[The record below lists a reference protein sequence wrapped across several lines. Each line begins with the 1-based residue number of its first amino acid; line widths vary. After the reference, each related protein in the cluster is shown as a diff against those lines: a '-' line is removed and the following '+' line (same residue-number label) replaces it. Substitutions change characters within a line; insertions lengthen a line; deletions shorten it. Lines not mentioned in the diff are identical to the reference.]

1 MRWPRPSRR
10 SNSPDNCFHRSK
22 KFLNAGLGSPICE
35 VIGAIAPIFCERGN
49 MVKFADGVAGVTGAF
64 KGIGAGVAKPIAITG
79 KSLVA
84 TGGSGM

>member
-1 MRWPRPSRR
+1 
-10 SNSPDNCFHRSK
+10 
-22 KFLNAGLGSPICE
+22 
-35 VIGAIAPIFCERGN
+35 

-64 KGIGAGVAKPIAITG
+64 KGIGVGVAKPIAITG